1 MSGKYAVP
9 LVACCCLAV
18 LTGSVAM
25 VRAADA
31 RIARLDRIIGH
42 IQEVILHAT
51 GLYKS
56 GKLKPGHPFVAK
68 ITPKVQLAFH
78 AQRFTADLKTA
89 FNVHDRLVLYRR
101 KMAGVQNGH
110 ARHAAAHPKK
120 NRRQVAAVDAP
131 EPADDISAMRQAE
144 KQTAAAAPRSHAQ
157 LPLNYDIYQDYRK
170 AHAGRLR
177 QQDRAAEADMAAV
190 LNERKAAEAAQLQ
203 MRRRKQQLQAQATKW
218 QAELDRQASQSAKAA
233 AKWESEHSFGAYATR
248 FLGTVLQT
256 AVGSFSTA
264 FLTPVATGLANRA
277 VKSLFP
283 SVNTASLAAQAATS
297 SATRVAV
304 TNLGSAAGQAAA
316 NGATNRLSGTA
327 GPQGLQPP
335 AY

>member
-1 MSGKYAVP
+1 MSNKWIAV
-9 LVACCCLAV
+9 LIFSCCLVMLNPYVVTA
-18 LTGSVAM
+18 
-25 VRAADA
+25 RAADTRLA
-31 RIARLDRIIGH
+31 QLDRIINH
-42 IQEVILHAT
+42 IQKVILHAT
-51 GLYKS
+51 NLYKT

-68 ITPKVQLAFH
+68 ITPKVQLVFH
-78 AQRFTADLKTA
+78 AKRFTADLKTA

-101 KMAGVQNGH
+101 KMAGLQNGH
-110 ARHAAAHPKK
+110 ARHAAKK
-120 NRRQVAAVDAP
+120 ARRQEAAVHAPAPDDA
-131 EPADDISAMRQAE
+131 ISAMRQAE
-144 KQTAAAAPRSHAQ
+144 KQTAAASPRSHAHV
-157 LPLNYDIYQDYRK
+157 PLNYDIYQDYRK
-170 AHAGRLR
+170 AHADRLR

-190 LNERKAAEAAQLQ
+190 LAERKRAETEKMQ
-203 MRRRKQQLQAQATKW
+203 MRQRRQQLQAQATKW

-264 FLTPVATGLANRA
+264 FLTPVATGLANKA

-283 SVNTASLAAQAATS
+283 SVNTTNLAAQAATS

-304 TNLGSAAGQAAA
+304 TNIGSAAGQAAA
-316 NGATNRLSGTA
+316 NGATSRLA
-327 GPQGLQPP
+327 GKAGAQGLQPP